1 MSVVSRVGKAA
12 GGKRDILGE
21 VMTPH
26 SCKELYDKIKDRPE
40 YQRELELYDLEEE
53 MTRVFEDILEN
64 SKETDPAFT
73 KTVDDHFWE
82 LL

>member
-1 MSVVSRVGKAA
+1 
-12 GGKRDILGE
+12 
-21 VMTPH
+21 MTPH

>member
-1 MSVVSRVGKAA
+1 
-12 GGKRDILGE
+12 
-21 VMTPH
+21 MTPH
-26 SCKELYDKIKDRPE
+26 SCKELYDKIKDTPE
-40 YQRELELYDLEEE
+40 YQRELALYDLEEE

-64 SKETDPAFT
+64 SKGIDPAFS